1 MSGTRIPC
9 PPLTRRGGDL
19 SGEGSGDGDN
29 LSGGGPKE
37 ERKDASVIILSR
49 GNVPLLSG
57 ALPEEPD
64 SEPEPPPPVCGERPR
79 SHWPVPRSSLSGAM
93 RKLAAGLATA
103 DSGNA
108 CKPFQVP
115 PPASCARPEAIGRWQ
130 AIAIEGP
137 SSSRHHHRNRFGCA
151 NKKIRVCSDA
161 VQCIQSLDLAC
172 ARLCRRPR
180 CGIPISGVLLLTGG
194 QCKIM

>member
-57 ALPEEPD
+57 ALRAQP
-64 SEPEPPPPVCGERPR
+64 
-79 SHWPVPRSSLSGAM
+79 
-93 RKLAAGLATA
+93 GLARLA
-103 DSGNA
+103 LL
-108 CKPFQVP
+108 
-115 PPASCARPEAIGRWQ
+115 PAERVLSYSCW
-130 AIAIEGP
+130 
-137 SSSRHHHRNRFGCA
+137 
-151 NKKIRVCSDA
+151 
-161 VQCIQSLDLAC
+161 
-172 ARLCRRPR
+172 
-180 CGIPISGVLLLTGG
+180 VLLLYP
-194 QCKIM
+194 